1 MMKAQKRPRSVF
13 NGLFAGFL
21 ICLAGPAVAAS
32 QTHFYQGKTITLV
45 YGSSPGGTGDMRVK
59 SVITH
64 LKKHIP
70 GNPNIVIEY
79 MPGGGGRKAANHVFH
94 LGASSDGLTLGAMT
108 SALVPGAVLG
118 ESGVLYDL
126 DKFIYLG
133 SPYSGVQYVFVTSKK
148 AGLDNLEKLQA
159 RPGVRIGAQSV
170 GHIVYNSG
178 RIFAYLL
185 GMKEPRFITG
195 YSGREVDIALI
206 SGEVDARANIPETIV
221 RRAHDWIEKRL
232 VDFHAIVEAPK
243 GQGFPHPVFA
253 KLPELESFAKSE
265 NERKLLEMYRR
276 FAMVGSPLVLPPGTP
291 RDKAQILKEA
301 ISKTFNDPEFK
312 REYKKLTGEDP
323 TPLMLDEQHNTI
335 AELPRDP
342 TIVELF
348 KKLSGPGPLPPR

>member
-1 MMKAQKRPRSVF
+1 MMPKKNLRLVF
-13 NGLFAGFL
+13 DAIFAGFL
-21 ICLAGPAVAAS
+21 ICLFAPAFATS

-64 LKKHIP
+64 FKKHIP
-70 GNPNIVIEY
+70 GNPNIVVEY

-108 SALVPGAVLG
+108 SALVPGAILG

-133 SPYSGVQYVFVTSKK
+133 SPYSGVQYVFVTNKK
-148 AGLDNLEKLQA
+148 AGLDSLEKLRA
-159 RPGVRIGAQSV
+159 TSGVRIGAQSV

-185 GMKEPRFITG
+185 GMKEPKFITG
-195 YSGREVDIALI
+195 YSGKEVDIALMT
-206 SGEVDARANIPETIV
+206 GEVDARANIPDTIV
-221 RRAHDWIEKRL
+221 RRASDWIEKDL
-232 VDFHAIVEAPK
+232 VDFHAIIEAPK
-243 GQGFPHPVFA
+243 GQTFPHPLFA

-265 NERKLLEMYRR
+265 SERKLLDMYRR

-291 RDKAQILKEA
+291 RDKVQILKDA
-301 ISKTFNDPEFK
+301 IVKTFKDPEFK
-312 REYKKLTGEDP
+312 KEYRKLTGEDA
-323 TPLMLDEQHNTI
+323 TPLMPDEQHKTV
-335 AELPRDP
+335 AGLPRDP
-342 TIVELF
+342 AIVDLF
-348 KKLSGPGPLPPR
+348 RKLSGPGALPSR